1 MTIPYLTDVDGY
13 EWTWSDVWILVTTVS
28 YLIFGWQAIVYL
40 SIIGLVSILLVG
52 LCFGC
57 LSCWVR

>member
-1 MTIPYLTDVDGY
+1 MPYLIDIDDY
-13 EWTWSDVWILVTTVS
+13 EWTLSDVCVLVTIVS

-40 SIIGLVSILLVG
+40 SIIGLVSILLIG